1 MLFTSQPLPRGPIN
15 QYRRVPSRCIYIAL
29 YILIDVCINN
39 AGPSF
44 SLKCYAK
51 MQTFSF
57 STMVLVIRMSWEE
70 LWRDK
75 LQTCQ
80 ASVHVFCFKS
90 VSWRPPLAVGTPLFR
105 LAPAL
110 GEAGLLLCL
119 GWSTEGPLGPVLGLI
134 DQAGSPCH
142 VCCATSD
149 SLQPHYLVLRL
160 PLSLSYL
167 NQGTRSKAAAPHWA
181 ADFQLLSRDTQWG
194 PP

>member
-119 GWSTEGPLGPVLGLI
+119 GWSTEGPLGPDWPSAGTDWPSWQSLPCVL
-134 DQAGSPCH
+134 CH
-142 VCCATSD
+142 VWLFTASLPGPQTSA
-149 SLQPHYLVLRL
+149 LTF
-160 PLSLSYL
+160 LSESGH
-167 NQGTRSKAAAPHWA
+167 QE
-181 ADFQLLSRDTQWG
+181 
-194 PP
+194 